1 MASVA
6 IAALGRVTVAIAVG
20 TKLRRFSLGLVSI
33 LPLLVMSPAAASS
46 KPPSGISIS
55 PFEQQITVQPSDV
68 VKSFTLTLT
77 NHTTQLQELNLS
89 VRDFGSL
96 NDTGGLLL
104 EGSNSYSHQ
113 YGLTAWLSLEKNT
126 VDLQPGQTETV
137 LASVNNQSSL
147 QPGGHYGAI
156 IASINSLNQPA
167 NNNVVINQQLV
178 SLVLV
183 DKQGGDHYALKLTHE
198 SNNGNWLRVP
208 TEVNLEFQNP
218 GNVHV
223 IPRGLVQLV
232 SPSGRV
238 LAQGIINDQSAFVLP
253 ESFRQLPVTLT
264 PVNQQVPLPGLYR
277 VRVVYRYDGITA
289 TATKNFYL
297 QFVDLKLYLT
307 IIVIVGVSI
316 WLWRRQKVIIPP
328 EKPTTKKPAKS
339 KK

>member
-1 MASVA
+1 MNVK
-6 IAALGRVTVAIAVG
+6 V
-20 TKLRRFSLGLVSI
+20 RRFGVGLLSF
-33 LPLLVMSPAAASS
+33 LPLLFGGQAVATNP
-46 KPPSGISIS
+46 KPLTGITIS

-77 NHTTQLQELNLS
+77 NHTQQLQELNLT

-104 EGSNSYSHQ
+104 EGSNSYSRQ
-113 YGLTAWLSLEKNT
+113 YGLTAWLSLEKSS
-126 VDLQPGQTETV
+126 VDLQPGETASV

-156 IASINSLNQPA
+156 IASVNSLNQPPS
-167 NNNVVINQQLV
+167 NNVVINQQLV

-183 DKQGGDHYALKLTHE
+183 DKQGGEHFALKLTHE
-198 SNNGNWLRVP
+198 SNNGSWLHLP
-208 TEVNLEFQNP
+208 SEVNLEFQNP

-232 SPSGRV
+232 SPTGRV

-264 PVNQQVPLPGLYR
+264 PVNKQLPLPGLYR
-277 VRVVYRYDGITA
+277 VKVIYRYDGITT
-289 TATKNFYL
+289 TATKNYYL
-297 QFVDLKLYLT
+297 HFIDLKLYVEL
-307 IIVIVGVSI
+307 IIIILAAI
-316 WLWRRQKVIIPP
+316 WLWRRQKLVIPAQKP
-328 EKPTTKKPAKS
+328 AAKKPTKS